1 MTLKKFSSVIL
12 TAAILFGLSLAQAEA
27 DYKTKLTLTIAAA
40 GPVYDEAY
48 LLSVPADF
56 TITRSGWNSIG
67 SITAKYNGT
76 NAGFDPAKKLVVTA
90 TSTNSFKLTASG
102 VTDTISYSLMSGDS
116 ASSAVEMTT
125 FEFTAAEINKEGG
138 TSRPIGVNV
147 EDYSTKSAGDYEDEI
162 TYTVSVESAVTTKT
176 VTFSTSTDG
185 KTINKD
191 GVTCTDSFDTYNN
204 LPAVGT
210 FSVSSG
216 HFTQIVVTANDTS
229 LTNLDSSY
237 NAIAGWSA
245 SASSATWT
253 GSASSVQFGTIMGN
267 QQNVTIVFT
276 IEE

>member
-1 MTLKKFSSVIL
+1 
-12 TAAILFGLSLAQAEA
+12 
-27 DYKTKLTLTIAAA
+27 
-40 GPVYDEAY
+40 
-48 LLSVPADF
+48 
-56 TITRSGWNSIG
+56 
-67 SITAKYNGT
+67 
-76 NAGFDPAKKLVVTA
+76 
-90 TSTNSFKLTASG
+90 
-102 VTDTISYSLMSGDS
+102 MSGDS

-216 HFTQIVVTANDTS
+216 HFTQIVVTANETS